1 MTYVVPTAAQSP
13 CKCAARTKLS
23 HQRDIGSLIP
33 PTLQYTTPPEERVR
47 RIQDAHNTL
56 HNPRR
61 EIRIQY
67 AHTALHT
74 PGERTTPTLH
84 YTHRAREQLPHCTT
98 HPRRESLADSVCP
111 AAAGPAVPCQPQG
124 TAQSPAGSRTSGTST
139 NSSCAP

>member
-1 MTYVVPTAAQSP
+1 MHMTYVVPTAAQSP

-84 YTHRAREQLPHCTT
+84 YTPQERELGGFSMSCGGWSCSAMSAARDSAESRGLAYVGNFHEQFLRAMI
-98 HPRRESLADSVCP
+98 
-111 AAAGPAVPCQPQG
+111 
-124 TAQSPAGSRTSGTST
+124 
-139 NSSCAP
+139 SCVGDGMV